1 MKKFKNLD
9 RIEWIIIFLLIVIPI
24 LIGIILPNFNVN
36 NGSDDG
42 WLGFWGGY
50 LGAII
55 AVVGV
60 WWQTNKTIEIEKK
73 KSFIM
78 VRPFANATVSTKD
91 IKYSDK
97 VKSYYTNESVENNS
111 VLDLQKKY
119 NGNVITIS
127 NLSDKPMIRIYI
139 KLTIDKN
146 NTESACVNIIKGG
159 EEINVVSE
167 YIEEKVNSNSNL
179 KYIDFLESIE
189 IVYQTT
195 RRESAYLLF
204 KRSKKDITRQQQLFS
219 GKNVPIGYILKKE
232 YFGRKA
238 KKYIDEMNIQTDMFY
253 ESQTIQ
259 NLHIE

>member
-1 MKKFKNLD
+1 MKKYKNFK
-9 RIEWIIIFLLIVIPI
+9 WVIIPLLIPAIVE
-24 LIGIILPNFNVN
+24 IGLSIFNVSN
-36 NGSDDG
+36 SSADG

-60 WWQTNKTIEIEKK
+60 WWQTNKTIENEKK
-73 KSFIM
+73 KSFII
-78 VRPFANATVSTKD
+78 VRPFVNVSISTKD

-111 VLDLQKKY
+111 FLDLQEKY

-127 NLSDKPMIRIYI
+127 NLSDKPMVRIYI

-146 NTESACVNIIKGG
+146 NIEYTCINIIKGG
-159 EEINVVSE
+159 EKVNIISE
-167 YIEEKVNSNSNL
+167 YIEEKVSGNSNL

-189 IVYQTT
+189 IVYKTT

-204 KRSKKDITRQQQLFS
+204 ECPKKYTTRSIQLFS
-219 GKNVPIGYILKKE
+219 GKNIPIGYVLKKE
-232 YFGRKA
+232 LFGKKA
-238 KKYIDEMNIQTDMFY
+238 EKYIDQMNIQSDVFY

-259 NLHIE
+259 NLHIG

>member
-9 RIEWIIIFLLIVIPI
+9 RIEWITVFLLIVIPI

-60 WWQTNKTIEIEKK
+60 WWQTNKTMENEKK
-73 KSFIM
+73 ESFIT
-78 VRPFANATVSTKD
+78 VRPFANATISTKD

-111 VLDLQKKY
+111 FLDMQEKY
-119 NGNVITIS
+119 SGNVITIS

-139 KLTIDKN
+139 KLTINKN
-146 NTESACVNIIKGG
+146 NAENACVNIIKGG
-159 EEINVVSE
+159 EEVNIVSE
-167 YIEEKVNSNSNL
+167 YIEGKVSNNSNL

-195 RRESAYLLF
+195 RREPAYLLF
-204 KRSKKDITRQQQLFS
+204 KCSKKDTSRQQQFFS

-238 KKYIDEMNIQTDMFY
+238 KKYIDIMNIQTDVFY

-259 NLHIE
+259 NLRIE